1 MNKAIKFFGIR
12 VFGIII
18 SMITLCWMPWCIRVK
33 WARLIYFLTYVV
45 PRKFPS
51 YMQFIEETNAKY
63 QMGKRTRDAYKN
75 IVLVRESH
83 LGK

>member
-1 MNKAIKFFGIR
+1 MKKAIKFFGIR

-18 SMITLCWMPWCIRVK
+18 SMFSLCWMPWQIRVK
-33 WARLIYFLTYVV
+33 WARFVYFLTYVD

-51 YMQFIEETNAKY
+51 YIQFIEETNAKY

-83 LGK
+83 LEK